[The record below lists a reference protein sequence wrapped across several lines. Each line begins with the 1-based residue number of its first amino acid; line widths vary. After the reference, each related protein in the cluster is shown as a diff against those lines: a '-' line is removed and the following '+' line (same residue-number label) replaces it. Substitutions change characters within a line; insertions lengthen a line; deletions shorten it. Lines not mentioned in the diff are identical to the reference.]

1 MKYMK
6 EKDYLEKT
14 YGTLNPSTIQV
25 ILRVLKREY
34 KGIGVSVFV
43 VGMMAM
49 YTYFFL
55 EPSVN
60 SFKKLVD
67 TILILG
73 LLGIVILTVV
83 KLVLDEKRIVKKV
96 KIKQER
102 I

>member
-1 MKYMK
+1 MK

-49 YTYFFL
+49 YTYFFS